1 MGFFECDQGIPG
13 QELASKITSCL
24 QTYRLDLSNL
34 RGQAYDGAGNGS
46 VNGTA
51 ALIAT
56 QYPLALYMHSLCVSL
71 PQSCCSEVTASN
83 KCS

>member
-1 MGFFECDQGIPG
+1 MGFFECDQGISG

-34 RGQAYDGAGNGS
+34 RGQACDGAGNMAGS

-51 ALIAT
+51 GTIIT
-56 QYPLALYMHSLCVSL
+56 F
-71 PQSCCSEVTASN
+71 
-83 KCS
+83 